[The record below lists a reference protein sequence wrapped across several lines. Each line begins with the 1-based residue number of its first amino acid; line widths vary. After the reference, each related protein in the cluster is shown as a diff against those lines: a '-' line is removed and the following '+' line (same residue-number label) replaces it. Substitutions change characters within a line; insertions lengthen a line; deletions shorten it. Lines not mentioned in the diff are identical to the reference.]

1 MKLVLL
7 LFSFCACFVVRTQI
21 GFSEYSSDT
30 LLSDFHTFGSMS
42 ENNEG
47 LGVLDQSFISIENPH
62 FFLSSGISRSFGSAI
77 DQINLKQRNIKQK
90 ISALPHIGF
99 GYIFGSQGA
108 QRLSF
113 QYGQVLP
120 NNWVIN
126 TQIKTYKLE
135 GFFRNTAY
143 SQSHYGFS
151 LSKQSDKFGILISG
165 NTNKAEREWSGGV
178 LNDSLLDFFAPQFIP
193 VLKESCNSTLKRFN
207 AALGSYFVLFNKGKL
222 RLNYVNES
230 SVFGL
235 NRIFNETDT
244 LGGIYENIYI
254 DTLVSRDQFQHSTLD
269 HFSGL
274 RMQSNNSQYSIGAK
288 ASYWNYRN
296 MGLFRDT
303 LELDVEHKFKLE
315 GKRFKFNHSASYNV
329 LGAFR
334 NWELS
339 QAISYKQENI
349 GLNGFIS
356 YQFNNSFVK
365 NIPQVYQRFYLSNN
379 TAYNNS
385 NMNLESSYTQELSAK
400 LHQGMG
406 KNHLLNISLTYGLG
420 IQRDIYYFDSQILN
434 WDNNSS
440 LSDNS
445 IHQLKFKIAY
455 QKNNLNIRQSYQY
468 TYFNT
473 QRLIIPRHY
482 LYGSVD
488 YKMGVFKDKKMELT
502 LGLTYSLS
510 SKTNI
515 IPVIENMGVYDFL
528 NIDIDNFQNSLFNM
542 GAYTSIEIETF
553 RFFLKVNNIGYLWND
568 LQWNYVEGIYLP
580 EVAVRVGI
588 TWDFWN

>member
-1 MKLVLL
+1 MRLILL
-7 LFSFCACFVVRTQI
+7 LISFFAYFGVRSQI

-30 LLSDFHTFGSMS
+30 LLSDFRTFGSMS
-42 ENNEG
+42 SNNEG

-62 FFLSSGISRSFGSAI
+62 FFLSSEISRPLGSTI
-77 DQINLKQRNIKQK
+77 DQIHFNKRHIKQE

-108 QRLSF
+108 QRVSF
-113 QYGQVLP
+113 RYGQVFP
-120 NNWVIN
+120 NNWVVN
-126 TQIKTYKLE
+126 TQINTNKLE

-151 LSKQSDKFGILISG
+151 LSKQSDTYGLLISG
-165 NTNKAEREWSGGV
+165 ETNKIEREWSGGV

-193 VLKESCNSTLKRFN
+193 VLKESCNSTIKGFN
-207 AALGSYFVLFNKGKL
+207 AAIGSYLVLINNDKF
-222 RLNYVNES
+222 RLNYINES

-235 NRIFNETDT
+235 NRLFNETDT
-244 LGGIYENIYI
+244 LIGIYENTNF
-254 DTLVSRDQFQHSTLD
+254 DTLVSRDQFQQSTLD

-274 RMQSNNSQYSIGAK
+274 RMNSSNSQYSIGVK

-303 LELDVEHKFKLE
+303 LELDVEHKFKLNW
-315 GKRFKFNHSASYNV
+315 KQFKFNHSASYNV

-334 NWELS
+334 NWKMR
-339 QAISYKQENI
+339 QVISFKQDNI
-349 GLNGFIS
+349 GLNRFIS
-356 YQFNNSFVK
+356 YQFNNSLVK
-365 NIPQVYQRFYLSNN
+365 NIPQVYQRFYVSNN

-385 NMNLESSYTQELSAK
+385 NMNLESSYTQELSARF
-400 LHQGMG
+400 HQTLDT
-406 KNHLLNISLTYGLG
+406 NHLLNISLSYGLG
-420 IQRDIYYFDSQILN
+420 IQRGIYYFDSQSLN
-434 WDNNSS
+434 WENNSS
-440 LSDNS
+440 LSDNN
-445 IHQLKFKIAY
+445 IHQLKFAIAY
-455 QKNNLNIRQSYQY
+455 QKNHLNIRQSYQY
-468 TYFNT
+468 TQLNNQT
-473 QRLIIPRHY
+473 LIIPRHY
-482 LYGSVD
+482 LYGSID

-502 LGLTYSLS
+502 FGLTYSLS

-528 NIDIDNFQNSLFNM
+528 NIDINNIQNSIFNL

-553 RFFLKVNNIGYLWND
+553 RFFLKVNNLGYLWND
-568 LQWNYVEGIYLP
+568 LQWNYVEGLYLP

>member
-1 MKLVLL
+1 MKLILL

-30 LLSDFHTFGSMS
+30 LLSDFRTFGSMS

-47 LGVLDQSFISIENPH
+47 LGVLDQSFVSIENPH
-62 FFLSSGISRSFGSAI
+62 FFLSNGIFRSFGSAI
-77 DQINLKQRNIKQK
+77 DQTHFKKRNIKQN

-120 NNWVIN
+120 RNWVIN
-126 TQIKTYKLE
+126 TQIKTNKLE

-165 NTNKAEREWSGGV
+165 NTNKVEREWSGGV

-193 VLKESCNSTLKRFN
+193 VLKENCNSTIKGFN
-207 AALGSYFVLFNKGKL
+207 AALGSYLVLINNDKF
-222 RLNYVNES
+222 RLNYINES

-235 NRIFNETDT
+235 NRLFNEADT
-244 LGGIYENIYI
+244 LIGIYENTNF
-254 DTLVSRDQFQHSTLD
+254 DTLVSRDQFQQSTLD
-269 HFSGL
+269 HFSGF
-274 RMQSNNSQYSIGAK
+274 RMNSSNSQYSLGVK

-303 LELDVEHKFKLE
+303 LELDVEHKFKLNWE
-315 GKRFKFNHSASYNV
+315 QFKFDHSASYNV

-334 NWELS
+334 NWKMRQS
-339 QAISYKQENI
+339 ITFKQDNI
-349 GLNGFIS
+349 GLNRFIS
-356 YQFNNSFVK
+356 YQFTNSLVK
-365 NIPQVYQRFYLSNN
+365 NIPQVYQRFYVSNN

-385 NMNLESSYTQELSAK
+385 NMNLESSYTQELSAEF
-400 LHQGMG
+400 HQVMDT
-406 KNHLLNISLTYGLG
+406 NHLLNISLAYGLG
-420 IQRDIYYFDSQILN
+420 IQRGIYYFDSQSLN
-434 WDNNSS
+434 WLSNSS
-440 LSDNS
+440 LSDNNT
-445 IHQLKFKIAY
+445 HQVKFAIAF
-455 QKNNLNIRQSYQY
+455 QKDHLNIRQSYQY
-468 TYFNT
+468 TQLNDE
-473 QRLIIPRHY
+473 RLIIPRHY
-482 LYGSVD
+482 LYGSID
-488 YKMGVFKDKKMELT
+488 YKIGVFKDKKLELT
-502 LGLTYSLS
+502 FGLTYSLS

-528 NIDIDNFQNSLFNM
+528 NIDVDNFQSSLFNL

-553 RFFLKVNNIGYLWND
+553 RFFLKVNNLGYLWND